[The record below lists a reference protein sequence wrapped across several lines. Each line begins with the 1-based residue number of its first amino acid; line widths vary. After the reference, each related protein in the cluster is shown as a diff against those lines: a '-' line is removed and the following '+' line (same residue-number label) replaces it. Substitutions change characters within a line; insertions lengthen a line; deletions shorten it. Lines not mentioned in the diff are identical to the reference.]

1 VIGVTGKPP
10 AAILYDWDQ
19 TLVDSFA
26 TISASLNETFV
37 HFGLPE
43 WTLAET
49 RQRARKSIRD
59 SFPELFGAR
68 AAEAA
73 DRFRAAFE
81 ARHLLNLSALPGAG
95 DLVARVAKGGIGQ
108 AVVSNKTGRFLRK
121 EAEHLGWAQH
131 FAILVGAGDAAADK
145 PDPAVIEMALEPL
158 GLEPSP
164 DIWFVGDTAIDME
177 CALRSGCLPILIGDG
192 HGDDYSKSPPYRRFS
207 DLPQFTD
214 ALLQGIALVKQ
225 QKLPRS

>member
-1 VIGVTGKPP
+1 MIGVTGKPP

-19 TLVDSFA
+19 TLVDSFG
-26 TISASLNETFV
+26 TIAAALNETFV

-68 AAEAA
+68 ALEAA
-73 DRFRAAFE
+73 ERFRAAFE

-95 DLVARVAKGGIGQ
+95 DLVARVAGGGIAQ
-108 AVVSNKTGRFLRK
+108 AVVSNKTGRFLRR
-121 EAEHLGWAQH
+121 EAEHLGWTQH

-145 PDPAVIEMALEPL
+145 PDPAVIEMALAPL
-158 GLEPSP
+158 GIQPGP
-164 DIWFVGDTAIDME
+164 DVWFIGDTAIDME

-192 HGDDYSKSPPYRRFS
+192 HGDDYSQSPPFLRFS
-207 DLPQFTD
+207 DLLQFTD
-214 ALLQGIALVKQ
+214 ALHQGIALVK
-225 QKLPRS
+225 